1 MTDLGYQLQWNNA
14 VLTNGIPIAADYPRP
29 NAVAQSEVPTIPNL
43 QASTITISP
52 DGRFLAVSLAAP
64 PFDVQI
70 WSIDQGCLL
79 SRLEGH
85 LIGARWLKFFPDGNR
100 LRSTAWDD
108 LEMKIW
114 DTSALT
120 SLQIS
125 PNTGFLRLDCPCTM
139 TFSLDTAH
147 TPEWSVWKVWRIAP
161 DCSWAAMTRG
171 DGKIAFYNSKTREK
185 YSAFVTY
192 EVDPSAERPEK
203 MFNEIDLSFITP
215 TTGVMIGLTDVHRQ
229 SMEVRDYT
237 GLMDRRLTDEGMQFR
252 RVICSG
258 LLFWGGVANASLD
271 IVSNAGITWVKA

>member
-114 DTSALT
+114 DTSALINLPT
-120 SLQIS
+120 S
-125 PNTGFLRLDCPCTM
+125 PKTGFLRLDCPCTM

-147 TPEWSVWKVWRIAP
+147 TVGHVIHLVV
-161 DCSWAAMTRG
+161 AAVLTKRH
-171 DGKIAFYNSKTREK
+171 
-185 YSAFVTY
+185 
-192 EVDPSAERPEK
+192 DPSPSGRSGK
-203 MFNEIDLSFITP
+203 Y
-215 TTGVMIGLTDVHRQ
+215 GGL
-229 SMEVRDYT
+229 
-237 GLMDRRLTDEGMQFR
+237 RL
-252 RVICSG
+252 
-258 LLFWGGVANASLD
+258 
-271 IVSNAGITWVKA
+271 IVVGPP